1 MQGAALG
8 SSMFC
13 FGSSDWEIAIT
24 QRASQ
29 LIGRRRTKRGS
40 SKYRAMFRKILN
52 RCCKGQFCVGEVCVG
67 SIAMLT
73 FVSICLYV
81 LIVHDSCSLLVS
93 VHLDLYLLIL
103 IDVCWLLVCLINSFH
118 PYGSWR
124 STGSLHNANAGARTN
139 SVIVRVTPGQTGS
152 SNQIHIQFMPSGS
165 QHPQVAG
172 RVRHWHTHHKCRPT
186 PLPPHP
192 TLPLNIFGVYFVSH
206 KGEISVSI
214 QYYNSDHWAQLADR
228 KHNIKNRLQIA
239 TSTTAIS
246 KCSLCGPHCRIGH
259 STRDA
264 VRRSLYWQIA
274 CIIGLLEL
282 QSDDCLLRRSR
293 ALPRIASS
301 RFVCDVNPSATNEIG
316 HFLRGGA
323 KYSSAK
329 LVLK

>member
-124 STGSLHNANAGARTN
+124 STGSLHNANAVARTN
-139 SVIVRVTPGQTGS
+139 SVIAWRQ
-152 SNQIHIQFMPSGS
+152 
-165 QHPQVAG
+165 A
-172 RVRHWHTHHKCRPT
+172 R
-186 PLPPHP
+186 
-192 TLPLNIFGVYFVSH
+192 
-206 KGEISVSI
+206 
-214 QYYNSDHWAQLADR
+214 
-228 KHNIKNRLQIA
+228 
-239 TSTTAIS
+239 
-246 KCSLCGPHCRIGH
+246 
-259 STRDA
+259 
-264 VRRSLYWQIA
+264 
-274 CIIGLLEL
+274 
-282 QSDDCLLRRSR
+282 
-293 ALPRIASS
+293 
-301 RFVCDVNPSATNEIG
+301 
-316 HFLRGGA
+316 
-323 KYSSAK
+323 
-329 LVLK
+329 